1 MKRRDFLRLIGVLSG
16 STFMSSC
23 GSADRSKKLI
33 SYILPPEELVIPG
46 EAYYHPSTCTEC
58 PAGCGILVK
67 TRERWPVKLEGTP
80 GHPIND
86 GGLCIRGQSSLT
98 RLYHPERLKNPM
110 VRNRG
115 KTFKDVSWEK
125 ALSLVAESLGE
136 TGGRG
141 AKNVYLAGRTT
152 GQLARFIDVFCERLG
167 VERLPE
173 FEAHSHA
180 AVKEANRV
188 LFGEKEVPRYL
199 IEDADFLLTV
209 GADII
214 ETFVSPV
221 SFTRQLSGAR
231 KKEGFQWYHVEPH
244 LSLTGANA
252 HKRFVTKPGREQFL
266 LSFLLRDL
274 MVRRE
279 PENRVP
285 AEIAE
290 AIPRVSSAV
299 ASGETGIMESEL
311 RDIAIQ
317 FRRAKRPLVITGGVS
332 TAQRGGLEAA
342 VLSGLIQWM
351 TGATGVTVDFAR
363 NENYASVGSFRDME
377 ELSRKLGRGDVG
389 VMFISRTNPVFALPP
404 DYTFRENLNKAKL
417 TVGMGDFL
425 DETMTEVDVILPLSH
440 SIESWGETEPRT
452 GVRSLIKP
460 AVKPLFDT
468 LPEGEILA
476 QILSLSI
483 SKNTGPM
490 SFKDYL
496 FEEWGNRYGEE
507 AVKEFLMKGYL
518 VDDVGDEKISL
529 NTGPVVS
536 VLRQM
541 KNGFAG
547 GKPLLVLSPSIR
559 TFDGR
564 SRNLPLLSEI
574 PDPLTTISY
583 GTWLAVSE
591 GSARKMGVKE
601 MDEVTLSL
609 SGWSVSLPVKL
620 QPGLADGIFV
630 MSRDAAVSAPL
641 VTEESTGELIW
652 YLEEIDIVRTGR
664 RVPLPILSGSLSQH
678 GRGIVPDPSHKDEH
692 HHERIT
698 LYPDHPHDTYQ
709 WTMAID
715 LDACIGCSACV
726 AACYIENNV
735 PIVGKRDHLKGREMS
750 WLRIEPFYDKEGKAE
765 FIPMLCQQCHSAPCE
780 TVCPVY
786 AAYHNNEGLN
796 IQVYNRCVGT
806 RYCSNNCPYKVRR
819 FNWFKYRWKKPL
831 NRMLNPDIL
840 TRGPGVMEKCTFC
853 IQRIRLAKDT
863 AKDESRTVRDGDV
876 VPACAQSCPTSAIT
890 FGNLLDKDS
899 KIYRLAHSERA
910 YRVFESLGTE
920 PSVYYLSREKTR
932 NRDEKYGIH
941 G

>member
-16 STFMSSC
+16 TTFMSSC

-67 TRERWPVKLEGTP
+67 SRERWPVKLEGIP

-110 VRNRG
+110 VRNSGG
-115 KTFKDVSWEK
+115 KFKDVSWEK
-125 ALSLVAESLGE
+125 ALSLVAESLGD

-141 AKNVYLAGRTT
+141 PKNVYLAGRTT
-152 GQLARFIDVFCERLG
+152 GQLARFIDVFCEKLK

-173 FEAHSHA
+173 FEAYSHS

-199 IEDADFLLTV
+199 IEEADFLLTV
-209 GADII
+209 GAAII
-214 ETFVSPV
+214 ETFVSTV
-221 SFTRQLSGAR
+221 SFARQLSVAR
-231 KKEGFQWYHVEPH
+231 KKDGFQWYHVEPH

-252 HKRFVTKPGREQFL
+252 HKRFVTNPGREQYL
-266 LSFLLRDL
+266 LSFLLWDL
-274 MVRRE
+274 LVRRE
-279 PENRVP
+279 PENRMP
-285 AEIAE
+285 AEIRE

-299 ASGETGIMESEL
+299 ASGETGIMESDL
-311 RDIAIQ
+311 RDIAIR
-317 FRRAKRPLVITGGVS
+317 FRRAKRPLVIAGGVS
-332 TAQRGGLEAA
+332 TAHGEGLETA
-342 VLSGLIQWM
+342 VLTGLIQWM

-377 ELSRKLGRGDVG
+377 ELSRELGRGEVG

-404 DYTFRENLNKAKL
+404 DYTFRENLKKAKL
-417 TVGMGDFL
+417 TVGIGDFF

-440 SIESWGETEPRT
+440 SIESWGDAEPRK

-460 AVKPLFDT
+460 AVRPLEGT
-468 LPEGEILA
+468 LPEGEILI
-476 QILSLSI
+476 QILRGSNSE
-483 SKNTGPM
+483 SAGPM
-490 SFKDYL
+490 SFKEYL

-507 AVKEFLMKGYL
+507 GTKELLIRGHV
-518 VDDVGDEKISL
+518 VDDVADKKISL
-529 NTGPVVS
+529 NTGTVVS
-536 VLRQM
+536 ALSRV
-541 KNGFAG
+541 KNGFVG
-547 GKPLLVLSPSIR
+547 GKPVLVLSPSIR

-583 GTWLAVSE
+583 GSWLSVSE
-591 GSARKMGVKE
+591 GSAKNIGVRE
-601 MDEVTLSL
+601 RDEVTVSA
-609 SGWSVSLPVKL
+609 SGWSVSLPVTL

-630 MSRDAAVSAPL
+630 MGRDAAGSAPL
-641 VTEESTGELIW
+641 VTEESSGELIR
-652 YLEEIDIVRTGR
+652 YLDGIDIVRTGKR
-664 RVPLPILSGSLSQH
+664 IPLPILSGSLSQH
-678 GRGIVPDPSHKDEH
+678 GRGIIPDPAHKDEH
-692 HHERIT
+692 RHERIT
-698 LYPDHPHDTYQ
+698 LYPDHAHDTYR

-715 LDACIGCSACV
+715 LDACIGCAACV

-796 IQVYNRCVGT
+796 VQVYNRCVGT
-806 RYCSNNCPYKVRR
+806 RYCANNCPYKVRR

-831 NRMLNPDIL
+831 NRMLNPEIL
-840 TRGPGVMEKCTFC
+840 TRGAGVMEKCTFC
-853 IQRIRLAKDT
+853 IQRIRSAKDT
-863 AKDESRTVRDGDV
+863 AKDESRTVREKDV
-876 VPACAQSCPTSAIT
+876 VTACAQSCPTGAIA
-890 FGNLLDKDS
+890 FGNLLDKES

-920 PSVYYLSREKTR
+920 PSVYYLSGEKTWK
-932 NRDEKYGIH
+932 RDEKYGIH